1 MTDQAKNRPAPPAVM
16 TIAGSDCS
24 AGAGLQADLKTFQHF
39 GLHGLTAV
47 TCIVSETANI
57 VRRVDAV
64 DPAMMEDQIRL
75 MLAAF
80 PLTVVKTGMLGSA
93 EHVRRVAAVFR
104 EHPHIALVVDPVMI
118 ASTGASL
125 LEADAIAVYRN
136 ELLPLATVITP
147 NLPEAETLLG
157 AEIPD
162 ATAMERAA
170 RQLSAE
176 YGCAVLLKG
185 GHLGG
190 AECLDLLFEKESL
203 HRFTSP
209 RQNVMASH
217 GTGCT
222 LAAAV
227 ASGLALGKTL
237 PESVRL
243 AKTYLDESLASSYS
257 FQSPDGQHLHALNQG
272 TLKSQISNLKFKE
285 GEEKMRHD
293 VFPPT
298 PALLPLRC
306 PTPLP

>member
-24 AGAGLQADLKTFQHF
+24 AGAGLQADLKTFQHY

-57 VRRVDAV
+57 VRRVDSV
-64 DPAMMEDQIRL
+64 DPSMMEDQIRL
-75 MLAAF
+75 MLDAF

-104 EHPHIALVVDPVMI
+104 EHPAVALVVDPVMI

-125 LEADAIAVYRN
+125 LEPDAIGIYHN

-157 AEIPD
+157 VKIPD
-162 ATAMERAA
+162 AATMEVAA
-170 RQLSAE
+170 RKLSAE

-190 AECLDLLFEKESL
+190 AECVDLLFDGKTL
-203 HRFTSP
+203 HRYSSP
-209 RQNVMASH
+209 RLDVAASH

-227 ASGLALGKTL
+227 AAGLALGKTL
-237 PESVRL
+237 PEAVRTAKAYLNETL
-243 AKTYLDESLASSYS
+243 ANSYTY
-257 FQSPDGQHLHALNQG
+257 QSPGGQLLHALNQG
-272 TLKSQISNLKFKE
+272 TQTLNSKL
-285 GEEKMRHD
+285 
-293 VFPPT
+293 
-298 PALLPLRC
+298 
-306 PTPLP
+306 

>member
-1 MTDQAKNRPAPPAVM
+1 MTDPAKNRPAPPAVM

-47 TCIVSETANI
+47 TCIVSETAHI

-64 DPAMMEDQIRL
+64 DPAMVEDQIRL
-75 MLAAF
+75 MLASF

-104 EHPHIALVVDPVMI
+104 EHPQVALVVDPVMI

-125 LEADAIAVYRN
+125 LEPDAIGIYRN

-147 NLPEAETLLG
+147 NIPEAETLLG
-157 AEIPD
+157 TKIPD
-162 ATAMERAA
+162 TAAMEVAA
-170 RQLSAE
+170 LKLSVE

-190 AECLDLLFEKESL
+190 AECVDLLFDGETL
-203 HRFTSP
+203 HRYSSP
-209 RQNVMASH
+209 RLDVSASH

-227 ASGLALGKTL
+227 AAGLGLGKPL
-237 PESVRL
+237 PEAVRI
-243 AKTYLDESLASSYS
+243 AKTYLNETLATSYS
-257 FQSPDGQHLHALNQG
+257 YQSPDGHALHALNQG
-272 TLKSQISNLKFKE
+272 TQTLNPK
-285 GEEKMRHD
+285 
-293 VFPPT
+293 
-298 PALLPLRC
+298 
-306 PTPLP
+306 

>member
-1 MTDQAKNRPAPPAVM
+1 MTDPAKNCPAPPAVM

-47 TCIVSETANI
+47 TCIVSETAYI

-64 DPAMMEDQIRL
+64 DPAMVEDQIRL

-80 PLTVVKTGMLGSA
+80 PLSVVKTGMLGSA

-104 EHPHIALVVDPVMI
+104 EHPHIALVVDPVMV

-125 LEADAIAVYRN
+125 LEPDAVAVYKN

-147 NLPEAETLLG
+147 NLPEAETLLSVR
-157 AEIPD
+157 IPD
-162 ATAMERAA
+162 AAAMEEAA
-170 RQLSAE
+170 RKLSLE
-176 YGCAVLLKG
+176 CGCAVLLKG

-190 AECLDLLFEKESL
+190 AECVDLLFDGEIL
-203 HRFTSP
+203 HRYSSP
-209 RQNVMASH
+209 RLDVAAAH

-227 ASGLALGKTL
+227 AAGLALGKPL
-237 PESVRL
+237 PEAVRIAKAYLNETL
-243 AKTYLDESLASSYS
+243 ATSYTYP
-257 FQSPDGQHLHALNQG
+257 SPDGQQLHALNQG
-272 TLKSQISNLKFKE
+272 TSK
-285 GEEKMRHD
+285 
-293 VFPPT
+293 P
-298 PALLPLRC
+298 
-306 PTPLP
+306 